1 MKKLIILILASISSL
16 GIAQVII
23 GDEIGTANDKT
34 SVILEFAEN
43 QNKGIILPYVRTM
56 PSGPNL
62 VEGTILLDATNPA
75 EAKVVYYNGDWV
87 DLSSG
92 DTADVGDALAIQP
105 TAADV
110 TEDVNAK
117 VIIGSET
124 TNANGVLVLEST
136 EMAMVLPQVEHTNE
150 IKNPAPGMMV
160 YINKTGA
167 KRLAIF
173 NGSKWTYW
181 KP

>member
-23 GDEIGTANDKT
+23 GDDRGTAIDKT

-62 VEGTILLDATNPA
+62 VEGTILLDATNPE

-105 TAADV
+105 AEV

-124 TNANGVLVLEST
+124 TEANGVLVLEST
-136 EMAMVLPQVEHTNE
+136 EMAMVLPQVGNTDE
-150 IKNPAPGMMV
+150 IINPAPGMMV

>member
-1 MKKLIILILASISSL
+1 MKKILILTIASLSSL
-16 GIAQVII
+16 GTAQVIV
-23 GDEIGTANDKT
+23 GDNIGTATDKT
-34 SVILEFAEN
+34 SVLLEFAAN
-43 QNKGIILPYVRTM
+43 QNRGIILPYVRTM
-56 PSGPNL
+56 PSGSNL
-62 VEGTILLDATNPA
+62 VEGTILLDATNPE

-92 DTADVGDALAIQP
+92 DTADVRVALAIQP
-105 TAADV
+105 TAEEV

-117 VIIGSET
+117 VIIGSVT

-136 EMAMVLPQVEHTNE
+136 EMAMVLPQVGDTDE
-150 IKNPAPGMMV
+150 IINPAPGMMV